1 MDEIKQTLATICG
14 CKASEIQI
22 APGSDTVMARVVIV
36 TDNGRRRDKWI
47 VSADAEGLEAEAR
60 AMADRVRA
68 MHGRKGETL
77 DTDRIDG
84 GEDNPTVT
92 EQTTSL
98 LDRIAALEAA
108 IGVGR

>member
-1 MDEIKQTLATICG
+1 
-14 CKASEIQI
+14 
-22 APGSDTVMARVVIV
+22 
-36 TDNGRRRDKWI
+36 
-47 VSADAEGLEAEAR
+47 
-60 AMADRVRA
+60 MADRVRA

-84 GEDNPTVT
+84 GEDKPTVT